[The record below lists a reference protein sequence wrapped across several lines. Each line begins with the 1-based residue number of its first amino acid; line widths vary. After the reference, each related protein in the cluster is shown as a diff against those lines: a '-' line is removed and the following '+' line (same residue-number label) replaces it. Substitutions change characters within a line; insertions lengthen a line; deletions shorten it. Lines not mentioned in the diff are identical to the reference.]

1 MLAHCH
7 VCNSPGLESV
17 HAPPRAMGVVS
28 SDVQALDARL
38 AWAVCRRCAT
48 IQKVV
53 DRDWRRLADGIY
65 DRYDINHQ
73 AGGDEPRLFNTPFG
87 SGPRTEIL
95 LKYLLRLIDLPPTGR
110 LIDIGCSNGNLLKSF
125 HRIRPGWDLYGCD
138 ISDTWRETV
147 LALPGVRGFYVG
159 PGVDYPHRYDLITA
173 CHVLEHVPNPT
184 AFLRPLVDKLAPGGR
199 LVVIVPN
206 IRQNP
211 IDLLIADHCS
221 HFDLAS
227 LEKVLRES
235 GLAPTDLTARA
246 IPKELIAIAEPAT
259 GQAASPWPREV
270 EVPPAKLCRD
280 YFHLFDGVREAA
292 RAVRAEVSCFGIMGS
307 SIAAAWVAQEVG
319 GQVDFFA
326 DEDASRFGQSLMGRP
341 ILPLPDVPPGA
352 TLFIPMSRMVTQR
365 IIARWRALPIDFRF
379 LDWNRIDLAAGAVRR
394 PRADLPRVKRRA

>member
-1 MLAHCH
+1 
-7 VCNSPGLESV
+7 
-17 HAPPRAMGVVS
+17 MGVVS

-38 AWAVCRRCAT
+38 AWAICPRCAT
-48 IQKVV
+48 IQKVI
-53 DRDWRRLADGIY
+53 DRAWRRLADDIY

-87 SGPRTEIL
+87 SGPRTQVL

-110 LIDIGCSNGNLLKSF
+110 LIDIGCSNGNLLKTF

-147 LALPGVRGFYVG
+147 LALPGVRGFHLG
-159 PGVDYPHRYDLITA
+159 ADAQDPFRYDLITA

-184 AFLRPLVDKLAPGGR
+184 GFLRALIGKLAPGGR
-199 LVVIVPN
+199 VVVIVPN

-221 HFDLAS
+221 HFDLAT
-227 LEKVLRES
+227 LEKVLHES

-246 IPKELIAIAEPAT
+246 IPKELVAIAETAT

-307 SIAAAWVAQEVG
+307 SIAAAWVAHEVD

-341 ILPLPDVPPGA
+341 ILPLPGVPPGA
-352 TLFIPMSRMVTQR
+352 TVFIPMSSTVTEQ

-379 LDWNRIDLAAGAVRR
+379 LDWNCIDLAAGLVRR
-394 PRADLPRVKRRA
+394 PRADLQRVKRRA

>member
-7 VCNSPGLESV
+7 VCNSPGLDTV
-17 HAPPRAMGVVS
+17 HAPRRTIGVVS
-28 SDVQALDARL
+28 SDVQAREARV
-38 AWAVCRRCAT
+38 AWAVCPRCAT

-53 DRDWRRLADGIY
+53 DRDWRRLADDIY

-87 SGPRTEIL
+87 GGPRTEVL

-110 LIDIGCSNGNLLKSF
+110 LIDIGCSNGNLLKTF
-125 HRIRPGWDLYGCD
+125 HRVRPGWDLYGYD
-138 ISDTWRETV
+138 ISDRWRETV
-147 LALPGVRGFYVG
+147 LALPGVRGFHAGLDVA
-159 PGVDYPHRYDLITA
+159 YPFCFDLITA

-184 AFLRPLVDKLAPGGR
+184 AFLRRLVGKLAPGGR

-227 LEKVLRES
+227 LERVLCES
-235 GLAPTDLTARA
+235 GLAATDLTARA
-246 IPKELIAIAEPAT
+246 IPKELVAIAEPAG
-259 GQAASPWPREV
+259 GQTAAPWPHEV

-292 RAVRAEVSCFGIMGS
+292 RAVRAEVSRFGIMGS
-307 SIAAAWVAQEVG
+307 SVAAAWLAHEVD

-352 TLFIPMSRMVTQR
+352 TLFFPMSSKVTQR
-365 IIARWRALPIDFRF
+365 IIARSRALPIDFRF
-379 LDWNRIDLAAGAVRR
+379 LDWNSIDPAAGVVRR
-394 PRADLPRVKRRA
+394 PRTDLPRIKRRA

>member
-1 MLAHCH
+1 MVPCH
-7 VCNSPGLESV
+7 VCDSPRLEPVQAATRPLGL
-17 HAPPRAMGVVS
+17 VS
-28 SDVQALDARL
+28 SDVQAVDARV
-38 AWAVCRRCAT
+38 AWAVCARCGT
-48 IQKVV
+48 IQKVI
-53 DRDWRRLADGIY
+53 DTDWHRLAEGIY
-65 DRYDINHQ
+65 RRYRINHQ
-73 AGGDEPRLFNTPFG
+73 AAGQEPRLFNTPFG

-95 LKYLLRLIDLPPTGR
+95 LKYLLRLIDLPAAGK
-110 LIDIGCSNGNLLKSF
+110 LLDIGCSNGNLLKSF
-125 HRIRPGWDLYGCD
+125 HRIRPEWDLYGYE
-138 ISDTWRETV
+138 ISDLWKEEV
-147 LALPGVRGFYVG
+147 LALPGVRGFHAGTDVS
-159 PGVDYPHRYDLITA
+159 YPFRYDLITV
-173 CHVLEHVPNPT
+173 CHVLEHVPNPA
-184 AFLRPLVDKLAPGGR
+184 AFLRPLLANLAPAGR

-307 SIAAAWVAQEVG
+307 SIAAAWVAHEVG

-326 DEDASRFGQSLMGRP
+326 DEDASRFRQSLMGRP

-352 TLFIPMSRMVTQR
+352 TVFIPMSSTVTQR
-365 IIARWRALPIDFRF
+365 IIGRWRALPIDFRF

-394 PRADLPRVKRRA
+394 PRADLSRVKRRA

>member
-1 MLAHCH
+1 L
-7 VCNSPGLESV
+7 
-17 HAPPRAMGVVS
+17 
-28 SDVQALDARL
+28 
-38 AWAVCRRCAT
+38 
-48 IQKVV
+48 
-53 DRDWRRLADGIY
+53 
-65 DRYDINHQ
+65 
-73 AGGDEPRLFNTPFG
+73 
-87 SGPRTEIL
+87 
-95 LKYLLRLIDLPPTGR
+95 
-110 LIDIGCSNGNLLKSF
+110 
-125 HRIRPGWDLYGCD
+125 
-138 ISDTWRETV
+138 
-147 LALPGVRGFYVG
+147 
-159 PGVDYPHRYDLITA
+159 RYDLITV
-173 CHVLEHVPNPT
+173 CHVLEHVPNPA
-184 AFLRPLVDKLAPGGR
+184 AFLRPLKANLAPGGR

-221 HFDLAS
+221 HFDVAS

-235 GLAPTDLTARA
+235 GLSATDLTARA

-259 GQAASPWPREV
+259 GAAGSPRSHAV

-307 SIAAAWVAQEVG
+307 SIAAAWVAHEVD

-352 TLFIPMSRMVTQR
+352 TVFIPMSGIVTER
-365 IIARWRALPIDFRF
+365 IIARSRALPIDFRF
-379 LDWNRIDLAAGAVRR
+379 LDWNRVDPAAGVVRR

>member
-1 MLAHCH
+1 
-7 VCNSPGLESV
+7 
-17 HAPPRAMGVVS
+17 MGVVS
-28 SDVQALDARL
+28 SDVQARDARL
-38 AWAVCRRCAT
+38 AWAVCPRCAT

-53 DRDWRRLADGIY
+53 DRDWRLMADDIY

-87 SGPRTEIL
+87 SGPRTQVL

-110 LIDIGCSNGNLLKSF
+110 LLDIGCSNGNLLKTF

-147 LALPGVRGFYVG
+147 LALPGVRGFHVG
-159 PGVDYPHRYDLITA
+159 ADIQGPFRYDLITA

-184 AFLRPLVDKLAPGGR
+184 GFLRPLIGNLAPGGR
-199 LVVIVPN
+199 LLVIVPN

-227 LEKVLRES
+227 LEKVLRDS

-259 GQAASPWPREV
+259 GQVASPWPREV

-307 SIAAAWVAQEVG
+307 SIAAAWVAHEVG

-352 TLFIPMSRMVTQR
+352 TLFIPMSSTVTQR

-379 LDWNRIDLAAGAVRR
+379 LDWNSIDRAAGAVRR
-394 PRADLPRVKRRA
+394 PRADSQRIKRRA